1 MAFPLVPVIVYG
13 GGSLLAGSASYGIYK
28 GASEGAKDAI
38 KAAALVGVGYLIYK
52 RAKR

>member
-1 MAFPLVPVIVYG
+1 MALPLVPVILYG
-13 GGSLLAGSASYGIYK
+13 GVSLLAGSATYGIYK

-38 KAAALVGVGYLIYK
+38 KAAALVGAAYLIYK

>member
-13 GGSLLAGSASYGIYK
+13 GGSLLAGSATCVYK
-28 GASEGAKDAI
+28 GASAGAKDAF

>member
-13 GGSLLAGSASYGIYK
+13 GVSLLVGSATYGIYT
-28 GASEGAKDAI
+28 GVSEGAKDAI
-38 KAAALVGVGYLIYK
+38 KTAALVGVGYLIYK